1 MANINRN
8 MTLKQHIRIAKLLNR
23 GRDSLIKL
31 MDFKNITKKEYK
43 KIYGVIQKLDEVRG
57 TLDSVYHNLI
67 DDKTFKR
74 LGHIYYGDS
83 SKSKY
88 ARTMICG

>member
-23 GRDSLIKL
+23 GRDSLI
-31 MDFKNITKKEYK
+31 KNITKKEYK